1 MPSGRERL
9 GDRGRGAGAA
19 LRERLEEG
27 GRVET
32 TCWPHKEWGISGGT
46 LLVASPPAIVARWL
60 AQGTLKAKGVLPPEK
75 AVDAALFFKALEER
89 GARTTTSVAEPFP
102 A

>member
-1 MPSGRERL
+1 V
-9 GDRGRGAGAA
+9 RGSRAGKAVA
-19 LRERLEEG
+19 

-32 TCWPHKEWGISGGT
+32 TCWPHKAWGISGGT

-60 AQGTLKAKGVLPPEK
+60 ARGQVKQIGVLPPEQ
-75 AVDAALFFKALEER
+75 AVDATAFFRELEAR
-89 GARTTTSVAEPFP
+89 GARTTIAVAEPFP